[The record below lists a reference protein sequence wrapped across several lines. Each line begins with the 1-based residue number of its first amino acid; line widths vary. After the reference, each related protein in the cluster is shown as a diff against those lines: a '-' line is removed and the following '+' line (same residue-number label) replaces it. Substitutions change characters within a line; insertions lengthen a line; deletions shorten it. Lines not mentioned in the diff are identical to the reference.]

1 MFIYFIHNSCLTFGY
16 HSIFIAFQTLPR
28 ILHLTSP
35 VFSWQNCSFVVE
47 KAKETTARV
56 VVWRQIG
63 VIRSYTM
70 ESSYCG
76 IDKDGKYKVSTLV
89 LRTTFSLIIFSSP
102 RINTYSFPSTND
114 KQSAHEK
121 KLNKNIIVG
130 SLLVFLLLPTWLPPL
145 WTISAKEKYKIKIV
159 ELVHR
164 LLQIN
169 LRYCKDT
176 LLIHQIES
184 WCV

>member
-1 MFIYFIHNSCLTFGY
+1 MLYVKYGKSAYIFHLLNTSHVNDICFFLCKFKDVFLLYSCTF
-16 HSIFIAFQTLPR
+16 SIQTVVNCGSLRIPSFLCILYLDTAADPSSTCLPLLSISSVFYFQTLPR

-76 IDKDGKYKVSTLV
+76 IDKDGKYKVATPQSIYQISLHLKIHICFFNLKRASYFI
-89 LRTTFSLIIFSSP
+89 LR
-102 RINTYSFPSTND
+102 NCN
-114 KQSAHEK
+114 
-121 KLNKNIIVG
+121 
-130 SLLVFLLLPTWLPPL
+130 
-145 WTISAKEKYKIKIV
+145 YK
-159 ELVHR
+159 
-164 LLQIN
+164 
-169 LRYCKDT
+169 
-176 LLIHQIES
+176 
-184 WCV
+184 

>member
-1 MFIYFIHNSCLTFGY
+1 MESMERVLNTYFTFEIPVMWMTFAFFSANSKMFFFYIPARSVFRQWLIAVLSVFHPFSVFYIQILPRILAPPVFPIL
-16 HSIFIAFQTLPR
+16 SISSVFYFQTLPR

-76 IDKDGKYKVSTLV
+76 IDKDGKYKVATPQSIYQISLHLKIHICFFNLKRASYFI
-89 LRTTFSLIIFSSP
+89 LR
-102 RINTYSFPSTND
+102 NCN
-114 KQSAHEK
+114 
-121 KLNKNIIVG
+121 
-130 SLLVFLLLPTWLPPL
+130 
-145 WTISAKEKYKIKIV
+145 YK
-159 ELVHR
+159 
-164 LLQIN
+164 
-169 LRYCKDT
+169 
-176 LLIHQIES
+176 
-184 WCV
+184 